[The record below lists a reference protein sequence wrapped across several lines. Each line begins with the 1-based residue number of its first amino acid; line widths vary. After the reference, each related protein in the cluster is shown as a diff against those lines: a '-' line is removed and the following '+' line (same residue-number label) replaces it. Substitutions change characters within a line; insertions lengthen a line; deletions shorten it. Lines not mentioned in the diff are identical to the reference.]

1 MVCKS
6 ENRLDVIY
14 NSNLNGKLTV
24 AWEGDR
30 KVLNSKKANYSYGGL
45 QEVLNR
51 GLRQISMNNISSVLV
66 LGMGAGSVV
75 DSLRNESN
83 YQGSITGIEIDPLVI
98 EIAEKEFKSVG
109 FENVKW
115 VLADAIEYV
124 AEAKDKFDLI
134 VVDVFIDAKV
144 PQGIYDASFWRNIE
158 SLVADNKFVLFNA
171 GIDLAEDK
179 MYNFIDVLPE
189 SFIYQKKLNVLVSNT
204 VFIFQKIL

>member
-6 ENRLDVIY
+6 ENSLDVIY

-30 KVLNSKKANYSYGGL
+30 KVLNSRNANYSYGGL

-66 LGMGAGSVV
+66 LGMEAGSVV
-75 DSLRNESN
+75 DSLRNEFN
-83 YQGSITGIEIDPLVI
+83 YQGPITGIEIDLLVI

-189 SFIYQKKLNVLVSNT
+189 SLSIKKS
-204 VFIFQKIL
+204 

>member
-83 YQGSITGIEIDPLVI
+83 YQGPITGIEIDPLVI

>member
-6 ENRLDVIY
+6 ENSLDVIY

-83 YQGSITGIEIDPLVI
+83 YQGPITGIEIDPLVI

-124 AEAKDKFDLI
+124 AEAKEKFDLI

-189 SFIYQKKLNVLVSNT
+189 SLSIKKS
-204 VFIFQKIL
+204 

>member
-30 KVLNSKKANYSYGGL
+30 KVLNSKNTNYSYGGL

-83 YQGSITGIEIDPLVI
+83 YQGPITGIEIDPLVI

-189 SFIYQKKLNVLVSNT
+189 SLSIKKS
-204 VFIFQKIL
+204 

>member
-6 ENRLDVIY
+6 EDRLDVIY

-30 KVLNSKKANYSYGGL
+30 KVLNSKNANYSYGGL

-75 DSLRNESN
+75 DSLRNEFN
-83 YQGSITGIEIDPLVI
+83 YQGPITGIEIDPLVI

-189 SFIYQKKLNVLVSNT
+189 SLSIKKS
-204 VFIFQKIL
+204 

>member
-66 LGMGAGSVV
+66 LGMEAGSVV

-83 YQGSITGIEIDPLVI
+83 YQGPITGIEIDPLVI

-189 SFIYQKKLNVLVSNT
+189 SLSIKKS
-204 VFIFQKIL
+204 

>member
-30 KVLNSKKANYSYGGL
+30 KVLNSKNANYSYGGL

-83 YQGSITGIEIDPLVI
+83 YQGPITGIEIDPLVI

-134 VVDVFIDAKV
+134 VV
-144 PQGIYDASFWRNIE
+144 
-158 SLVADNKFVLFNA
+158 
-171 GIDLAEDK
+171 EDRK
-179 MYNFIDVLPE
+179 SV
-189 SFIYQKKLNVLVSNT
+189 V
-204 VFIFQKIL
+204 

>member
-30 KVLNSKKANYSYGGL
+30 KVLNSKNTNYSYGGL

-75 DSLRNESN
+75 DSLRNEFN
-83 YQGSITGIEIDPLVI
+83 YQGPITGIEIDPLVI

-189 SFIYQKKLNVLVSNT
+189 SLSIKKS
-204 VFIFQKIL
+204 

>member
-6 ENRLDVIY
+6 ENSLDVIY

-24 AWEGDR
+24 TWEGDR
-30 KVLNSKKANYSYGGL
+30 KVLNSKNTNYSYGGL

-51 GLRQISMNNISSVLV
+51 GLRQISMINISSVLV

-75 DSLRNESN
+75 DSLRNEFN
-83 YQGSITGIEIDPLVI
+83 YQVPITGIEIDPLVI

-189 SFIYQKKLNVLVSNT
+189 SLSIKKS
-204 VFIFQKIL
+204 

>member
-6 ENRLDVIY
+6 ENSLDVIY

-30 KVLNSKKANYSYGGL
+30 KVLNSKNTNYSYGGL

-75 DSLRNESN
+75 DSLRNEFN
-83 YQGSITGIEIDPLVI
+83 YQVPITGIEIDPLVI

-189 SFIYQKKLNVLVSNT
+189 SLSIKKS
-204 VFIFQKIL
+204 

>member
-6 ENRLDVIY
+6 EDRLDVIY

-30 KVLNSKKANYSYGGL
+30 KVLNSKNTNYSYGGL

-75 DSLRNESN
+75 DSLRNEFN
-83 YQGSITGIEIDPLVI
+83 YQGPITGIEIDPLVI

-189 SFIYQKKLNVLVSNT
+189 SLSIKKS
-204 VFIFQKIL
+204 